1 MINTE
6 ITPVP
11 LRRISVGAVE
21 TGVIKPENV
30 EVPAFYTG
38 KSAYQSYLDT
48 TDDSP
53 VMTEE
58 EWAKTKTRIHVVSE
72 LPETGNPDEFYAIFE

>member
-1 MINTE
+1 MEITE
-6 ITPVP
+6 IP
-11 LRRISVGAVE
+11 LQRLSVSEAEGKIISP
-21 TGVIKPENV
+21 KDV
-30 EVPAFYTG
+30 EVPVFYTG

-48 TDDSP
+48 TNDSP

>member
-11 LRRISVGAVE
+11 QRRISVGAVE
-21 TGVIKPENV
+21 AGGIKPENV

-48 TDDSP
+48 TADSP
-53 VMTEE
+53 AMTEE
-58 EWAKTKTRIHVVSE
+58 EWAKTKTRIHVVDN
-72 LPETGNPDEFYAIFE
+72 LPETGNPNEFYAVFE

>member
-21 TGVIKPENV
+21 TGVIKHENV
-30 EVPAFYTG
+30 EVPTFYTG

-48 TDDSP
+48 TEDSP
-53 VMTEE
+53 AMTEE
-58 EWAKTKTRIHVVSE
+58 EWAKTKTRIHVVDN
-72 LPETGNPDEFYAIFE
+72 LPETGNPNEFYAIFE